1 MPASV
6 LVRSL
11 LCAAA
16 LTGCAAGD
24 PAGDGPVVFEGPPQE
39 VLASASG
46 QLRVDVRWWPRPTHV
61 GDGAVELAIADAAG
75 APATGV
81 ALSVLLWMP
90 AHGHGTSVQP
100 KVTETAPGIF
110 VAAPLYLYMSGEWE
124 LLMSMA
130 MSPSTT
136 GTTDDSATASLTV
149 P

>member
-6 LVRSL
+6 LVRAL

-24 PAGDGPVVFEGPPQE
+24 PAGDGPVVFQGPPQE

-46 QLRVDVRWWPRPTHV
+46 QLRVDVRWWPQPTHV

-81 ALSVLLWMP
+81 ALAVLLWMP

-100 KVTETAPGIF
+100 KVTETAPGVF
-110 VAAPLYLYMSGEWE
+110 VAAPLYLHMPGEWE
-124 LLMSMA
+124 LLMSM
-130 MSPSTT
+130 STA
-136 GTTDDSATASLTV
+136 GTVDDQATASLTV
-149 P
+149 Q